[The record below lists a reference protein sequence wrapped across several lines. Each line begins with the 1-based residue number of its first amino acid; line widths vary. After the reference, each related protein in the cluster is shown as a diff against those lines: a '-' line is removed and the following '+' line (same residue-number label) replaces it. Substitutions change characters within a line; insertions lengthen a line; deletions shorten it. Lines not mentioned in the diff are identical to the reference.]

1 MFNKKAQST
10 LEYAVII
17 SVVVGALLA
26 MRVFMKRGIEG
37 KLHDAANDIGDQF
50 DASESYIYKEDSR
63 TGRTVSYTNDG
74 QNATYT
80 DNMVSTRAGSEAVNE
95 W

>member
-1 MFNKKAQST
+1 MFNKRAQST

-17 SVVVGALLA
+17 SVVVGALIA

-50 DASESYIYKEDSR
+50 DASESYVYTKTTR
-63 TGRTVSYTNDG
+63 TGTTISHTNDG
-74 QNATYT
+74 QSATYT
-80 DNMVSTRAGSEAVNE
+80 DRVVSTREGSEAVNE